1 MISLSIC
8 LKKNL
13 GMQCENFLTY
23 SPFIVCKFGKNMPVS
38 GRRKNAQEQMPLRRS
53 SEYFERGL
61 PGGIFRGRRQILF
74 MCLRETSRMG
84 ALCVS
89 APEEM

>member
-1 MISLSIC
+1 MKI
-8 LKKNL
+8 
-13 GMQCENFLTY
+13 FPTY
-23 SPFIVCKFGKNMPVS
+23 SPFIVCNFGENMPVP
-38 GRRKNAQEQMPLRRS
+38 GRKNAQEQKPLRRFT
-53 SEYFERGL
+53 EWFGRGL
-61 PGGIFRGRRQILF
+61 PGGIFLRRCQILF

>member
-1 MISLSIC
+1 MKISPHI
-8 LKKNL
+8 
-13 GMQCENFLTY
+13 
-23 SPFIVCKFGKNMPVS
+23 SPFIVCNFRENMPVPDKKT
-38 GRRKNAQEQMPLRRS
+38 RKSKRPCGGLTEW
-53 SEYFERGL
+53 FGRGL
-61 PGGIFRGRRQILF
+61 PGGIFRRRRQILF